1 VTVSKPS
8 PDDLTCSCGA
18 TAPAGALF
26 CPMCAHPLGV
36 NPNALR
42 QSGDLS
48 QESTPIDTR
57 SLISLSNPDVIRS
70 CYVSA
75 ILAALFG
82 NLVYYLFFLWYPAAG
97 VFSVYSYIR
106 RTGTRLRTNDG
117 VRLGLVTGILSFLVS
132 LAIFTFVMLVTADPA
147 IFGETIRQEIQSV
160 SAPSDVKQQMLD
172 ILESPMALS
181 FMLLASLTM
190 SLTVAILLS
199 IVGGVLGTKILSQD

>member
-1 VTVSKPS
+1 
-8 PDDLTCSCGA
+8 
-18 TAPAGALF
+18 
-26 CPMCAHPLGV
+26 M
-36 NPNALR
+36 
-42 QSGDLS
+42 
-48 QESTPIDTR
+48 
-57 SLISLSNPDVIRS
+57 
-70 CYVSA
+70 
-75 ILAALFG
+75 
-82 NLVYYLFFLWYPAAG
+82 
-97 VFSVYSYIR
+97 YSYIR